1 MTTDA
6 TSTASLVDRAR
17 AAFEQADA
25 LVDHAAELERGQQI
39 LAINEQLAKLGI
51 EPHGNPFT
59 NRASHRVCVPLI
71 NGGWDETR
79 ETQVHRVAVEI
90 DDTFEDCIFL
100 LVADL
105 ELDEDWD
112 ALRLYPAGRLYGLAD
127 VGLAIERGGR
137 MPAKPVTAA
146 DVVRRHLMSVSGDFI
161 DSNGAVFLSGCE
173 AICTALLDVAAA
185 IREKAGS

>member
-1 MTTDA
+1 MTTDT
-6 TSTASLVDRAR
+6 TSIASLTERAR

-25 LVDHAAELERGQQI
+25 LVDHAAELERGQQV
-39 LAINEQLAKLGI
+39 LTINKQLTKLGI
-51 EPHGNPFT
+51 ESCGNPFT
-59 NRASHRVCVPLI
+59 NRASHRVCVPLV

-79 ETQVHRVAVEI
+79 EAQVHRVAVEI

-127 VGLAIERGGR
+127 VGRAIARGGH
-137 MPAKPVTAA
+137 KPVQPATAA
-146 DVVRRHLMSVSGDFI
+146 DVVRRCLASVSGDFI

-173 AICTALLDVAAA
+173 AVCTALLDVAAA
-185 IREKAGS
+185 IRETAGA